1 VHVVVRRPRLRGRNA
16 SVRAAG
22 NTGKKSGDV
31 HGTTVDWLNEMLVP
45 LVKRKTIVRVQGMI
59 RLSQLSEP
67 EPDIVLLK
75 PRAGRYIDGPPAG
88 ADTFPA
94 GAAPRPVGD
103 ALLVRCAL

>member
-45 LVKRKTIVRVQGMI
+45 LVKGKAIVRVQGMI

-75 PRAGRYIDGPPAG
+75 PRAGRYIDVHLPERIPSLPQLRLDLSGMR
-88 ADTFPA
+88 FS
-94 GAAPRPVGD
+94 
-103 ALLVRCAL
+103 